1 MTEKLTRPKTE
12 RQKRREIEYHLYH
25 ARKYE
30 EQDNR
35 TSYDLCDIHDV
46 KCESK
51 IFNQKIKLDV
61 ENFGYFKT
69 YDMALERDS
78 IDNQHNHVQ
87 WLGHIAGAVGF
98 IRDDPPEWCPE
109 SIPSFEIM
117 QMKNER
123 NNRLPKR
130 EILFCRRCGNEFE
143 GEWRGRVF
151 CSEKC
156 RIYRANQD

>member
-51 IFNQKIKLDV
+51 IFDNTVKLDLD
-61 ENFGYFKT
+61 NFGYFKS
-69 YDMALERDS
+69 YNQGLERDFEEKEVERLS
-78 IDNQHNHVQ
+78 GEWSNKHNVRYCPIS
-87 WLGHIAGAVGF
+87 L
-98 IRDDPPEWCPE
+98 RDDPPDWCPK
-109 SIPSFEIM
+109 STSKP
-117 QMKNER
+117 
-123 NNRLPKR
+123 
-130 EILFCRRCGNEFE
+130 
-143 GEWRGRVF
+143 
-151 CSEKC
+151 
-156 RIYRANQD
+156 